1 MFVNAAPFPHDLLVI
16 IADHHTIFLI
26 GSCYYCFL
34 KNREQLHTQVFK
46 LTQKLIQCSTLFG
59 KRMYRKVAIG
69 YFNLFQFLNN
79 KISGFAQDSD
89 IDVASV

>member
-34 KNREQLHTQVFK
+34 KNREQLHTQVQINTKINTMLNTF
-46 LTQKLIQCSTLFG
+46 
-59 KRMYRKVAIG
+59 RKTHV
-69 YFNLFQFLNN
+69 
-79 KISGFAQDSD
+79 
-89 IDVASV
+89 